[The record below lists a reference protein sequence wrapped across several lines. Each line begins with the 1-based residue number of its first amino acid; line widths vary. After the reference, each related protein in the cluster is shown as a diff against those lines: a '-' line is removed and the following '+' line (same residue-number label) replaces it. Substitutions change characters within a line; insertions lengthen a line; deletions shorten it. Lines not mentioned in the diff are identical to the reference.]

1 MSNKLTTLGYM
12 LKRLRD
18 SGYITNKVYSDYGET
33 DPRNWTI
40 MIDPGGA
47 SVFCTCYVN
56 DPYIGETFFELYDG
70 NQYIPGRLKLM
81 TSSFEVLTE
90 HLNRYGIVGNKIFN
104 KEEIPQNKVLVNCST
119 AVK

>member
-1 MSNKLTTLGYM
+1 M

-18 SGYITNKVYSDYGET
+18 SGYIVNKVYSDYGDS
-33 DPRNWTI
+33 DPRSWTL

-47 SVFCTCYVN
+47 SVFFTCYVN
-56 DPYIGETFFELYDG
+56 DPYIGETFFELFDG

-90 HLNRYGIVGNKIFN
+90 YLNRYGITGNKTFN
-104 KEEIPQNKVLVNCST
+104 KEELQS
-119 AVK
+119 VKR